1 MVNDLR
7 GSQVRKTIRAL
18 LAVVLLAAWAANA
31 LATPAAAPAAPAA
44 PAPEL
49 TAAERQLC
57 LESFDHVWTTIRD
70 KHFDP
75 TLGGLDWPAVRD
87 SLRPKVE
94 RAKTAGAARAVLR
107 RMISLLGQS
116 HFQIIPSTVLE
127 ALGRKPGE
135 GSPGG
140 TTGMDV
146 RVVDGRALVTEVEP
160 GSPADSLGVRPGWEV
175 RRAGGEDLTPLIA
188 EVAREDSAVSWR
200 EMDLASVALGRLEGD
215 IGDTVRVR
223 LADGEGRDHDL
234 AIRLVARAGELFSF
248 GPVPNLRVRFE
259 SRRLPENIGYVRF
272 SLFMHPGYVMPA
284 FEAAMRAF
292 SDADGIVVDV
302 RGNQGGMIPM
312 AMGMAG
318 WLVPEKDVFLGTFFF
333 RDTQLKAI
341 VNPRVEIYRGP
352 VAVLADGLSV
362 SCAEAFAGGLQD
374 IGRARIF
381 GARTAGMV
389 LASAVEK
396 LPDGDGFQYVFA
408 SYRSAK
414 GQVLEGR
421 GVIPDVEAPPE
432 RGALLRGEDS
442 ALAAA
447 VRWIAEQKTTRDA
460 GSPAARPGSR

>member
-1 MVNDLR
+1 MNVLLGLR
-7 GSQVRKTIRAL
+7 ARIAATGSVIAMLLCTSE
-18 LAVVLLAAWAANA
+18 LAVA
-31 LATPAAAPAAPAA
+31 PAAAPAA

-49 TAAERQLC
+49 SATERQLC
-57 LESFDHVWTTIRD
+57 LESFDYVWTTIRD

-94 RAKTAGAARAVLR
+94 SAKSAGAARAVLR
-107 RMISLLGQS
+107 QMISLLGQS
-116 HFQIIPSTVLE
+116 HFQIIPATVLE

-146 RVVDGRALVTEVEP
+146 RVADGRALVTEVAA

-175 RRAGGEDLTPLIA
+175 RWADGDELAPRLA

-223 LADGEGRDHDL
+223 LTDGEGREHDL
-234 AIRLVARAGELFSF
+234 AIRLVARPGELFSF

-259 SRRLPENIGYVRF
+259 SRRLPENVGYIRF

-284 FEAAMRAF
+284 FAAAMGEFA
-292 SDADGIVVDV
+292 DADGIVIDV

-318 WLVPEKDVFLGTFFF
+318 WLVPEKDVQLGTFYF

-341 VNPRVEIYRGP
+341 VNPRLETYAGP

-381 GARTAGMV
+381 GTRTAGMV
-389 LASAVEK
+389 LASAIEK

-414 GQVLEGR
+414 GQLLEGR
-421 GVIPDVEAPPE
+421 GVVPDAEAPPE
-432 RGALLRGEDS
+432 RGALLRGEDV

-447 VRWIAEQKTTRDA
+447 LRWIREQKADRDA
-460 GSPAARPGSR
+460 GAPGARPGGR